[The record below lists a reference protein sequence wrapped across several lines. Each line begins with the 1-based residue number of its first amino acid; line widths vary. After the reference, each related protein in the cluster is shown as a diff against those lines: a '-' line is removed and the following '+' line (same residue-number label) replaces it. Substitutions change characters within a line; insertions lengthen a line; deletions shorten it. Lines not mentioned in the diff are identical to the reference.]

1 MSTDSITLSF
11 SFESKSARKGRGSVA
26 KSGKEEEVIGKGERL
41 AALKVVLNL
50 FFLIKKNKVSCE
62 FYLLTN

>member
-50 FFLIKKNKVSCE
+50 FF
-62 FYLLTN
+62 